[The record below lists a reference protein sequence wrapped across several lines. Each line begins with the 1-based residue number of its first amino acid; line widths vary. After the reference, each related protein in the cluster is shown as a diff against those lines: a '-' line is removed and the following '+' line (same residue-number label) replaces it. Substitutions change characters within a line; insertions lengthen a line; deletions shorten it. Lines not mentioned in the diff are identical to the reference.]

1 MLNQRQEES
10 DVLVISELKSDPT
23 REYLIAKV
31 TQNDLDTKLLM
42 QYTVTKFNFEY

>member
-31 TQNDLDTKLLM
+31 TPNELDTKLIK